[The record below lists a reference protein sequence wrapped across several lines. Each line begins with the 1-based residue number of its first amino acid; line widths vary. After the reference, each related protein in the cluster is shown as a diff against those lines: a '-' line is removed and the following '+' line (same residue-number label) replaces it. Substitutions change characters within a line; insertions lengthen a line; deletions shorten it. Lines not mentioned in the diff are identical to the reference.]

1 MNLVTSRKIN
11 TRLARPIDSVIK
23 RSKTYFVKEQNT
35 SSFLTQL
42 SQIDPRHT
50 ASKKCVLNFPFLLAT
65 QFRRYDHSITYP
77 SHIVRLYNQHLSV
90 VFCCAGFIN
99 LSLPDQMNLLQCTWL
114 DVLNL
119 NLAYRSSPYKGVL
132 AFADDFHL
140 TEEDSDNYQV
150 RTVISIRMR

>member
-1 MNLVTSRKIN
+1 MRAGAVIRSN
-11 TRLARPIDSVIK
+11 TVFCKRTEHQFFFNSTFTNRSPIQRV
-23 RSKTYFVKEQNT
+23 
-35 SSFLTQL
+35 
-42 SQIDPRHT
+42 
-50 ASKKCVLNFPFLLAT
+50 KKCVLNFHFYSL
-65 QFRRYDHSITYP
+65 HSSEDMTYP
-77 SHIVRLYNQHLSV
+77 SQIVRLYNQHLSV

-150 RTVISIRMR
+150 RTVISICML